1 MSNLNKVL
9 LIGNL
14 TRNPEVKEITT
25 TGNTVCNFG
34 LAINRKWK
42 GTDGKQKEEVCFIE
56 VNMFGKR
63 GEAINT
69 YFKKGDAIFIQGRL
83 QFNSW
88 NGATGEKRSM
98 LRVIA
103 EDFQFIGGKKE
114 ETPKVIDLDQPMQK
128 KVKKAK
134 KAKKVA

>member
-14 TRNPEVKEITT
+14 TRNPEVKEISTGTT
-25 TGNTVCNFG
+25 VVNFG
-34 LAINRKWK
+34 LGVNRKWK
-42 GTDGKQKEEVCFIE
+42 GTDGKQKEEVCFVE

-63 GEAINT
+63 GDAINT

-103 EDFQFIGGKKE
+103 EDFQFIGKKE